1 HQSHLTLRRL
11 CRILRRDTLFPY
23 TTLFRSRRR
32 ETSMKSNFEQ
42 FNLEPYL
49 LEAIA
54 ELNFKEPT
62 QIQTEVITEIQSKR
76 DIIAQSK
83 TGSGKTH
90 AFLLPLLNQLDENAN
105 NVQVIIT
112 APSRELAEQLYQA
125 AIQLTENAPWDI
137 VVSRFMGG
145 TDKNRQI
152 ESLENSQPDVVIGT
166 PGRLFDLIQS
176 NELRTNSAYAMV
188 VDEAD
193 MTLDLGFIEEVD
205 KIASTVQSNSQLLV
219 FSATIPQ
226 KLQPFLQKYM
236 NQPIRI
242 EIENKEVISDLI
254 DNWLISTKS
263 KERTEVIYN
272 LLTIGNPYLVLIFA
286 NTKENVEKLANQL
299 IDRGLNV
306 GILHGGL
313 DSRERRRVMREIHN
327 LDYQFI
333 VATDLAARGIDI
345 EGVSHVINAEVPQDL
360 SYFVHRV
367 GRTGR
372 NKLPGIAITL
382 YSPGEE
388 DEIQII
394 ENMGISFEEKTIKNN
409 EIVDAPEKRTERK
422 RPAKPLEYD
431 AEIAGLAKKSKKKV
445 KPGYRRKIRSK
456 RKELNKQKSRQKRKQ
471 NKRKK

>member
-1 HQSHLTLRRL
+1 
-11 CRILRRDTLFPY
+11 
-23 TTLFRSRRR
+23 
-32 ETSMKSNFEQ
+32 MKNNFEQ
-42 FNLEPYL
+42 FNLKPFL
-49 LEAIA
+49 LEAIS

-62 QIQTEVITEIQSKR
+62 EIQTEVITNIQSNR
-76 DIIAQSK
+76 DVIAQSK

-90 AFLLPLLNQLDENAN
+90 AFLLPLLNQLDQKAN
-105 NVQVIIT
+105 NVQIVIT

-125 AIQLTENAPWDI
+125 TIQLTKKALWDI
-137 VVSRFMGG
+137 EVSRFIGG

-152 ESLENSQPDVVIGT
+152 ENLQSSQPDVVIGT
-166 PGRLFDLIQS
+166 PGRLLDLIQS
-176 NELRTNSAYAMV
+176 NELKTNTAYALV

-193 MTLDLGFIEEVD
+193 MTLDMGFIEEVD
-205 KIASTVQSNSQLLV
+205 QIAATLSPNSQLLV

-236 NQPIRI
+236 NHPIRI
-242 EIENKEVISDLI
+242 EVENKEVISDLI

-263 KERTEVIYN
+263 KDRTEVIYD

-286 NTKENVEKLANQL
+286 NTKENVEQLTKQL

-306 GILHGGL
+306 GMLHGGL

-360 SYFVHRV
+360 SYFIHRV

-372 NKLPGIAITL
+372 NNLSGIAITL

-388 DEIQII
+388 DEIQTI
-394 ENMGISFEEKTIKNN
+394 ENMGITFEEKTIRNH
-409 EIVDAPEKRTERK
+409 EIVDAPEKRAERK
-422 RPAKPLEYD
+422 KPTKPLEYD
-431 AEIAGLAKKSKKKV
+431 AEIAGLGKKSKKKV

-456 RKELNKQKSRQKRKQ
+456 RKELNKQKNRQKRKQ
-471 NKRKK
+471 NRKNR

>member
-1 HQSHLTLRRL
+1 
-11 CRILRRDTLFPY
+11 
-23 TTLFRSRRR
+23 
-32 ETSMKSNFEQ
+32 MKKNFKE

-49 LEAIA
+49 IEAIA

-62 QIQTEVITEIQSKR
+62 EIQTEVITKIQSNR
-76 DIIAQSK
+76 DVIAQSK

-90 AFLLPLLNQLDENAN
+90 AFLLPLLNRLEKDAN
-105 NVQVIIT
+105 SVQILIT

-125 AIQLTENAPWDI
+125 TIQLTKNAPWEI
-137 VVSRFMGG
+137 EVSRFMGG

-152 ESLENSQPDVVIGT
+152 ESLQNSQPDIAIGT
-166 PGRLFDLIQS
+166 PGRLLDLIKS
-176 NELRTNSAYAMV
+176 NELRAYTAYAMV

-193 MTLDLGFIEEVD
+193 MTLDMGFIEEVD
-205 KIASTVQSNSQLLV
+205 QIAATLQTNSQLLV

-236 NQPIRI
+236 NNPLKI
-242 EIENKEVISDLI
+242 EVENKEVISDLI

-263 KERTEVIYN
+263 KDRADVIYN

-286 NTKENVEKLANQL
+286 NTKENVEKLAVEL
-299 IDRGLNV
+299 KERGLEV
-306 GILHGGL
+306 GVLHGGL

-327 LDYQFI
+327 LDHQFI

-372 NKLPGIAITL
+372 NNLSGIAITL

-388 DEIQII
+388 DDIQII
-394 ENMGISFEEKTIKNN
+394 ENMGITFKEKIIKKH
-409 EIVDAPEKRTERK
+409 EIIDAPEKRAERK
-422 RPAKPLEYD
+422 KPAKPLEYN
-431 AEIAGLAKKSKKKV
+431 AEIEGMAKKAKKNI
-445 KPGYRRKIRSK
+445 KPGYRRKLRSK
-456 RKELNKQKSRQKRKQ
+456 RKELNKQKNRQKRKS
-471 NKRKK
+471 NRRSR

>member
-1 HQSHLTLRRL
+1 
-11 CRILRRDTLFPY
+11 
-23 TTLFRSRRR
+23 
-32 ETSMKSNFEQ
+32 MKSNFEQ

-145 TDKNRQI
+145 TDKNKQI
-152 ESLENSQPDVVIGT
+152 ESLENKQPDVVIGT
-166 PGRLFDLIQS
+166 PGRLLDLVKS
-176 NELRTNSAYAMV
+176 NKLRVHTAFAMV

-193 MTLDLGFIEEVD
+193 MTLDMGFIEEVD
-205 KIASTVQSNSQLLV
+205 QVAGAIPTDSQFLV

-236 NQPIRI
+236 NSPITI
-242 EIENKEVISDLI
+242 TVENKEVISDLI

-263 KERTEVIYN
+263 KKRTDLIYK
-272 LLTIGNPYLVLIFA
+272 LLTFGNPYLVLIFA
-286 NTKENVEKLANQL
+286 NTKEKVEELASQL
-299 IDRGLNV
+299 EDRGLENV
-306 GILHGGL
+306 GVLHGGL

-372 NKLPGIAITL
+372 NNLPGIAITL

-388 DEIQII
+388 DEIKVI
-394 ENMGISFEEKTIKNN
+394 EDMGITFNEKVVKKD
-409 EIVDAPEKRTERK
+409 EIIDAPVRREKRRK
-422 RPAKPLEYD
+422 PTQTLEYD
-431 AEIAGLAKKSKKKV
+431 GVIEGMAKKAKKNI
-445 KPGYRRKIRSK
+445 KPGYRRKLRKK
-456 RKELNKQKSRQKRKQ
+456 RNEINKQKNRQKGRQ
-471 NKRKK
+471 NRRSR

>member
-1 HQSHLTLRRL
+1 
-11 CRILRRDTLFPY
+11 
-23 TTLFRSRRR
+23 
-32 ETSMKSNFEQ
+32 MKNNFEQ

-49 LEAIA
+49 LEAIS
-54 ELNFKEPT
+54 ELNFTEPT
-62 QIQTEVITEIQSKR
+62 EIQTEVITKIQSDR

-90 AFLLPLLNQLDENAN
+90 AFLLPLLNKLEKGAN
-105 NVQVIIT
+105 HVQVVIT

-125 AIQLTENAPWDI
+125 AIQLTENAPWNI
-137 VVSRFMGG
+137 EVSRFMGG

-152 ESLENSQPDVVIGT
+152 ESLQSSQPDVAIGT
-166 PGRLFDLIQS
+166 PGRLLDLVKS
-176 NELRTNSAYAMV
+176 NELRVHTAYAMV

-193 MTLDLGFIEEVD
+193 MTLDMGFIEEVD
-205 KIASTVQSNSQLLV
+205 QIAAALPSSSQLLV

-236 NQPIRI
+236 NSPIKI
-242 EIENKEVISDLI
+242 EVENKEVISDLI

-263 KERTEVIYN
+263 KDRTDVIYD

-286 NTKENVEKLANQL
+286 NTKENVETLAGEL
-299 IDRGLNV
+299 TDRGLEV
-306 GILHGGL
+306 GVLHGGL

-327 LDYQFI
+327 LDHQFI

-372 NKLPGIAITL
+372 NNLSGIAITL

-388 DEIQII
+388 NEIAII
-394 ENMGISFEEKTIKNN
+394 ENMGITFEEKMIKNH
-409 EIVDAPEKRTERK
+409 EIVDAPERREERK

-431 AEIAGLAKKSKKKV
+431 AEIEGMAKKAKKNI
-445 KPGYRRKIRSK
+445 KPGYRRKLRYK
-456 RKELNKQKSRQKRKQ
+456 RRELNKQKNRQK
-471 NKRKK
+471 KRRNRRSR